1 MPADITMLT
10 ARVKGTVRLCIYTTN
25 RNPNP
30 NPNPNSNPNPDSNP
44 NSNPNPNPN
53 QVRVLGEFSKLREA
67 EYSRSDYMQL
77 LTSDLC
83 SCYGYNAGMPHRGRS
98 PD

>member
-1 MPADITMLT
+1 MPDLT
-10 ARVKGTVRLCIYTTN
+10 DLTYSVPTQLATTV
-25 RNPNP
+25 
-30 NPNPNSNPNPDSNP
+30 
-44 NSNPNPNPN
+44 